1 MEAMAVSTTRRTQTS
16 WVTWAAWAGLAA
28 PILFT
33 LTFVVQ
39 ELGRID
45 EYSPI
50 EEPIS
55 ALAAG
60 PNGWIQSAN
69 FVVFGLLTIAFA
81 AGLYRVLQP
90 SKPGMIGSALLFI
103 SGIATILVGTAF
115 PLREDAA
122 GVTYDLGGH
131 QPTGFVFFTSSA
143 LALLVISFAL
153 SKQTEWRKLAIPV
166 RLAGILMLA
175 SIPFMGILVMPDDAP
190 LHDWAGLAQR
200 VIVLGLLFP
209 ARLALSY
216 RMLRLPLEQAR
227 SASPIKRPARPSA
240 ETDAPRV

>member
-1 MEAMAVSTTRRTQTS
+1 M
-16 WVTWAAWAGLAA
+16 
-28 PILFT
+28 FT
-33 LTFVVQ
+33 LTYVAQ
-39 ELGRID
+39 ELARID

-50 EEPIS
+50 EETVS

-69 FVVFGLLTIAFA
+69 FVVLGLLTIAFA
-81 AGLYRVLQP
+81 AGLYGVLQP
-90 SKPGMIGSALLFI
+90 SKPGMVGAALMFV
-103 SGIATILVGTAF
+103 SGIANILVGTAF

-122 GVTYDLGGH
+122 GATYDPGGH
-131 QPTGFVFFTSSA
+131 QAVGFVFFTSSA

-166 RLAGILMLA
+166 RLAGILMLV
-175 SIPFMGILVMPDDAP
+175 SNPIMGILVIPDDAP

-200 VIVLGLLFP
+200 GIVLGLLFP

-216 RMLRLPLEQAR
+216 RMLRLPEQTR
-227 SASPIKRPARPSA
+227 SASAIKRPAQPSA
-240 ETDAPRV
+240 GTDAPRV